1 MKKLIS
7 LLLALAMIM
16 SLSITAFADET
27 DVTAGSYNTDV
38 TGTYVEGN
46 DSNGTVFSVDIKWTG
61 MNFTYYAE
69 KGPVWNT
76 EDHTYSAAEPAR
88 WEGTGTIT
96 VTNHSNTR
104 ISATPAY
111 TKETGYETV
120 EIEFDKDKLTLVS
133 ADIDNT
139 AVTNTIIVTPGGSLP
154 AISND
159 TNSAKIG
166 TITVTIAEDPN
177 VTVEEAEAL
186 VALIRERNSA
196 WIDAGLND
204 EDPSSTAITVCNTR
218 SSTLQM
224 VIDDIKDGTGNQ
236 ERLNGLYDE
245 TLAAYEEV
253 ESYMPA
259 N

>member
-1 MKKLIS
+1 MKKALS
-7 LLLALAMIM
+7 LVLALAMIM
-16 SLSITAFADET
+16 SLSITAFANET
-27 DVTAGSYNTDV
+27 GVEAGSYNTEV
-38 TGTYVEGN
+38 IGTYVEGS

-76 EDHTYSAAEPAR
+76 NDHTYSEAEPAR

-104 ISATPAY
+104 ISATPVYA
-111 TKETGYETV
+111 KESGYESV
-120 EIEFDKDKLTLVS
+120 EITFGTDKLTLVS

-139 AVTNTIIVTPGGSLP
+139 AVSDTITVTPGGSLP
-154 AISND
+154 AISNE

-186 VALIRERNSA
+186 AALVWERNSA
-196 WIDAGLND
+196 WQAAGLRDEDASDLAVMACQTACISLQQSIDA
-204 EDPSSTAITVCNTR
+204 
-218 SSTLQM
+218 M
-224 VIDDIKDGTGNQ
+224 KDGTGNQ
-236 ERLNGLYDE
+236 EDLNRQYNI
-245 TLAAYEEV
+245 TLAEYEKV